1 MIKKYLVLICVT
13 ISLTLMLIAIWV
25 YPGGSMFDANSVGFE
40 WSRNFITNLFA
51 EKAMNGADNDSRIW
65 AIVGMAFHSVGYGIF
80 FVNMSR
86 KMSSKHAAKVLVIV
100 GAANIVA
107 SFLITTSLHDIMV
120 TVSSTLSMLGLFYI
134 TVFILKT
141 RLHWLKLTCVGC
153 MLMFYFTLYLYGAG
167 DWQLLAIMQK
177 VSLISS
183 MLLILSLEYFT
194 QASDFMAA
202 ASSKAVPE

>member
-1 MIKKYLVLICVT
+1 
-13 ISLTLMLIAIWV
+13 
-25 YPGGSMFDANSVGFE
+25 MFDANSVGFE